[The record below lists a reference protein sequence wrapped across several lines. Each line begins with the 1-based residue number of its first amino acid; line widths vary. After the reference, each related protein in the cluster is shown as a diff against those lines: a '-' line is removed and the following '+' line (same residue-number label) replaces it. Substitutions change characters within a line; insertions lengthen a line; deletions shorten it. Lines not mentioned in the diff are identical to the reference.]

1 MMRSKRG
8 LKALVL
14 CGLALGAVALGTS
27 AVQAEEGANWKVE
40 GSNVAAPLAPEV
52 VIAEVA
58 TEDMALLFKVGTT
71 NVDVLCTGATFIGAE
86 LEAGGKVGGNKVK
99 FAGCKTRLN
108 GTVSA
113 NCEPRSPGAA
123 KGTLESETLKGL
135 LMLSGGEAIVLFEPV
150 VEPVFLNIEFG
161 ALCACGNKFT
171 VTGKNSV
178 KDSNGELEVEK
189 VTHTVE
195 QGPIAELAVGVNPAI
210 VDGAGVLELAGA
222 HQALKWSGVP
232 G

>member
-14 CGLALGAVALGTS
+14 CGLVLGAVALGTS

-40 GSNVAAPLAPEV
+40 GVNLESLSPEV
-52 VIAEVA
+52 VIAEIA
-58 TEDMALLFKVGTT
+58 TEDMVLLFKIGASK
-71 NVDVLCTGATFIGAE
+71 VDILCVGATFIGAR
-86 LEAGGKVGGNKVK
+86 LEAEGRVGGNKVK
-99 FAGCKTRLN
+99 FAGCKTKIN

-113 NCEPRSPGAA
+113 NCEPHSPGQG
-123 KGTLESETLKGL
+123 KGVLESAALEGS

-150 VEPVFLNIEFG
+150 TGTTFLDVDFG
-161 ALCACGNKFT
+161 PLCAVASKCT
-171 VTGKNSV
+171 ITGKNSV
-178 KDSNGELEVEK
+178 KDSEGELEVEK

-195 QGPIAELAVGVNPAI
+195 QGPIAGLLVGANSAT

-222 HQALKWSGVP
+222 HENLTWSGVP